1 MRKANPTII
10 GAFVLGA
17 LVLVVAAAIIFGSGK
32 LFTRQTRAVVFFS
45 GSLQG
50 LNVGAPVNLRGVQI
64 GSVVEIRLDLDVKTM
79 RPVIPVYIDFDPS
92 RLTLSDLPPGG
103 APGKQPLLRAAIDNG
118 LHARLATQ
126 SLVTGQLLVELD
138 LDPNEPRNLVGADPA
153 TVEIPTSESDIEK
166 LKNTLMQLP
175 LDKLANGAIQLIDHA
190 DQILS
195 SPEIPK
201 LLQSMV
207 GLMNNADG
215 LVSDTRGS
223 VGPVVGDVRDTAAA
237 SREALGAAQKAMIEM
252 QTTLGSADRL
262 IGSDLRDTVRT
273 ATAALQRAEKVLAEA
288 DGLIATNSAQRYDL
302 DETLK
307 NLTATSRSLRVF
319 ADELQRRPNAM
330 IMGK

>member
-64 GSVVEIRLDLDVKTM
+64 GSVGEIRLDLDVKTM

-92 RLTLSDLPPGG
+92 RLTLSDLPQGG
-103 APGKQPLLRAAIDNG
+103 PPGKQPLLRAAIDNG

-138 LDPNEPRNLVGADPA
+138 LDPNEPRNLVGADPS

-166 LKNTLMQLP
+166 LKNTLLQLP

-237 SREALGAAQKAMIEM
+237 SREALGAAQKAMLEM

-262 IGSDLRDTVRT
+262 IGSDLRDTVRS

-288 DGLIATNSAQRYDL
+288 DGLIAANSAQRYDL
-302 DETLK
+302 NETLK